1 MPSWG
6 LQPNQPLQLK
16 VKKDQVLMPVDATAD
31 MNFRFTTSW
40 ESYTDAQ
47 PTGNILNSTLYPAFT

>member
-16 VKKDQVLMPVDATAD
+16 VKKDQMLMPVDATAD
-31 MNFRFTTSW
+31 MNFRFTASW

-47 PTGNILNSTLYPAFT
+47 PTSNVLQSTLYPGFT